1 MPILFYDH
9 LINKDEIHYHIE
21 TLHSNKEHQIKLKE
35 LVNEV
40 IHQEIINY
48 IIGKLKSFHHQL
60 FLDKLH
66 ATPYDPDI
74 LIFLKENI
82 HPEIEEQ
89 ITDHFQTITIKI
101 KKDLS

>member
-21 TLHSNKEHQIKLKE
+21 TLHSNKEHQTKLKE
-35 LVNEV
+35 LVDEI
-40 IHQEIINY
+40 IHQEIIRF
-48 IIGKLKSFHHQL
+48 IISKLKSFHHQF

-66 ATPYDPDI
+66 TAPYDPDI
-74 LIFLKENI
+74 LFFLKENI

-89 ITDHFQTITIKI
+89 LISHFQIIIIKI
-101 KKDLS
+101 KKDLG